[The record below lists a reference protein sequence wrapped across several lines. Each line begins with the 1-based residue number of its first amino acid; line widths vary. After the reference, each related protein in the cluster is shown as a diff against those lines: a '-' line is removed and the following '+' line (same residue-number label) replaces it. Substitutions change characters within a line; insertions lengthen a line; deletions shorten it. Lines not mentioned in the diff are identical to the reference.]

1 NPMRAFSLIA
11 MLLGIQI
18 LFAFLQGDWGSVVS
32 DLLGFVTGFALS
44 FVLIPGGW
52 ALLLQRLRKR

>member
-1 NPMRAFSLIA
+1 

-32 DLLGFVTGFALS
+32 DLSGFVTGFALS